1 MRFKAPIG
9 ILALMLSLAFAGFL
23 ACAGPTTAVTPP
35 FVTPSFVTSGL
46 GLPELSPHIPSGWS
60 APIIFDQESL
70 SFKIA
75 WTNQGDAMAEEYFIV
90 LLLDGTQL
98 AEWYKPVIAPGSIK
112 TQSVKLKNIP
122 NPARLMNSI
131 HSLELIVD
139 PQNTV
144 AESDEGNNSF
154 FVNQYIS
161 FDLPD
166 LEPHL
171 PANLGWDKPVVF
183 GGADVVYGINP
194 PPADGGFYMAYS
206 VTNSGGGAAKSWG
219 GLTQLAVNGLSVRQS
234 YIDQVGNPEPQP
246 GAFVISTVPIWKIA
260 LMEGPL
266 LPGTHQVDWLIDGAN
281 SVLEVNEGNNSLSLK
296 VNLPASRDR
305 TTVDQPD
312 EGENLI
318 HLVYVLPADGIDEKW
333 DINGTIESIVA
344 SMQSWLRERAPV
356 QGLRFDSKDGVLD
369 ITFVRLA
376 LTLSQIA
383 QTGIT
388 SIPLMDG
395 LTEAGLDDQAKI
407 YAVWFHFPGSAGA
420 FSSVCG
426 SQTAKD
432 GVRFSF
438 AYFERQD
445 DPMPDRCVNQ
455 HTIMLHEVFHALD
468 AVSPCAPNYLRQ
480 SQGLRKGHVIDDPN
494 DLMYGGDKL
503 GLMIE
508 LDKDRDDYFGHG
520 VDGCADVAASP
531 FLELVN

>member
-1 MRFKAPIG
+1 LWVEMKLRFRAAIG
-9 ILALMLSLAFAGFL
+9 ILALMLLL
-23 ACAGPTTAVTPP
+23 ACAGPTTAVTPSA
-35 FVTPSFVTSGL
+35 VTPPL
-46 GLPELSPHIPSGWS
+46 GMPELSPHIPSGWS
-60 APIIFDQESL
+60 APIIFDQETL

-75 WTNQGDAMAEEYFIV
+75 WTNQGDAMAEEYSIV
-90 LLLDGTQL
+90 LLLDGTRV
-98 AEWYKPVIAPGSIK
+98 AEWYKPVTAPGNIK
-112 TQSVKLKNIP
+112 TQSVELNKIP
-122 NPARLMNSI
+122 NPARLMNSL

-139 PQNTV
+139 PHNTV

-154 FVNQYIS
+154 SVQQYIS

-206 VTNSGGGAAKSWG
+206 ITNSGGGTAKSWG

-234 YIDQVGNPEPQP
+234 YVDQVGNPEPQP
-246 GAFVISTVPIWKIA
+246 GAFAIFTVPMWKIA
-260 LMEGPL
+260 IMEGPL
-266 LPGTHQVDWLIDGAN
+266 MPGTHKIDWLIDGAD
-281 SVLEVNEGNNSLSLK
+281 SVLEVDEGNNALSLK

-318 HLVYVLPADGIDEKW
+318 HLVYALPADGADEQW
-333 DINGTIESIVA
+333 DINGTIESIAA

-356 QGLRFDSKDGVLD
+356 QGLRFDSKNGVLD

-376 LTLSQIA
+376 LTSSQIA
-383 QTGIT
+383 QASVT

-395 LTEAGLDDQAKI
+395 LLEAGFDDPAKI
-407 YAVWFHFPGSAGA
+407 YAVWFPFPGSAGG

-426 SQTAKD
+426 SQTANNR
-432 GVRFSF
+432 VRFSF
-438 AYFERQD
+438 TYFERQD
-445 DPMPDRCVNQ
+445 DPMPNRCVNQ

-468 AVSPCAPNYLRQ
+468 AVSPCAPNYLGQ
-480 SQGLRKGHVIDDPN
+480 SLGLRKGHVIDDTN
-494 DLMYGGDKL
+494 DLMYGGDEV
-503 GLMIE
+503 GVMIE

-520 VDGCADVAASP
+520 VAGCTDLAYSP
-531 FLELVN
+531 FIQRVN

>member
-1 MRFKAPIG
+1 MRFKAAIG
-9 ILALMLSLAFAGFL
+9 ILALMLFL
-23 ACAGPTTAVTPP
+23 ACAGPTTAVTPSS
-35 FVTPSFVTSGL
+35 VTPTAGTPPFVTSGL
-46 GLPELSPHIPSGWS
+46 GMPELSPHIPSGWA

-75 WTNQGDAMAEEYFIV
+75 WTNQGDAMAEEYSIV
-90 LLLDGTQL
+90 LLLDGIQV

-112 TQSVKLKNIP
+112 TQSVELKNIP
-122 NPARLMNSI
+122 DPARLMNSF
-131 HSLELIVD
+131 HSLEMIVD
-139 PQNTV
+139 PQNAV

-154 FVNQYIS
+154 SVQQYIS

-171 PANLGWDKPVVF
+171 PAKLGWDKPVVF

-234 YIDQVGNPEPQP
+234 YIEKVGNPEPQP

-266 LPGTHQVDWLIDGAN
+266 IPGAIQIDWLIDGAN
-281 SVLEVNEGNNSLSLK
+281 TVLEVDEGNNSLSLS
-296 VNLPASRDR
+296 VDLPASRHR

-333 DINGTIESIVA
+333 DINGTIESIAA
-344 SMQSWLRERAPV
+344 SMQLWLQKRSPV

-376 LTLSQIA
+376 LTSSQIA
-383 QTGIT
+383 QARTT

-395 LTEAGLDDQAKI
+395 LVDAGLDDPAKI
-407 YAVWFHFPGSAGA
+407 YAVWFHFSGSAGDL
-420 FSSVCG
+420 SSICG

-438 AYFERQD
+438 TYFERQD
-445 DPMPDRCVNQ
+445 DPIPNRCVNQ

-468 AVSPCAPNYLRQ
+468 AVSPCAPNYLKQ
-480 SQGLRKGHVIDDPN
+480 SLDLRKGHVIDDPN
-494 DLMYGGDKL
+494 DLMYGGDEL
-503 GLMIE
+503 GVMIE

-520 VDGCADVAASP
+520 VAGCPDVADSP
-531 FLELVN
+531 FLQPVN